1 MINKYVDFI
10 TECQIQE
17 LIIEGS
23 LDASIEFLNR
33 LKYLKDKNK
42 VADNLYNLFSNE
54 VFIDKDLSQ
63 NYLDTTEKEDF
74 ITFLS
79 DRRAQDISDVVDSPY
94 IISGRGEIKVGRFA
108 RAFLTLP
115 EVESELGN
123 ITFTDKDYEDFVN
136 LYKSLSDKNENRFEI
151 VRGKSIKKYYL
162 ENIHAYREKGQL
174 GNSCMRYMSCQEY
187 LNFYSKN
194 KKACN
199 LLVYLNPNGELLGRA
214 LIWKLKKSPC
224 SAKYFMD
231 RIYTAS
237 DSDILKFQRYADE
250 QGWMYKLKQSSDN
263 INSYFFKYKG
273 TPIIGKVVVDLEK
286 SNFDSY
292 PFLDTLAFLNK
303 KEKYIT
309 NIPFKKC
316 LFLYDTHGGYEYCPT
331 CSGSGKLND
340 KNCPDCTDQY
350 VNDLK
355 MLLDDPTLST
365 PEQRVLAAEELKRLS
380 S

>member
-10 TECQIQE
+10 TESQIQE

-33 LKYLKDKNK
+33 LKYIKDKNK
-42 VADNLYNLFSNE
+42 VADSLYNLFSSE

-79 DRRAQDISDVVDSPY
+79 DKRAEDIEDDDDSPY
-94 IISGRGEIKVGRFA
+94 VISGRGEIKVGRFA

-115 EVESELGN
+115 EVKSELGPL
-123 ITFTDKDYEDFVN
+123 TFTDKDYEDFVN

-162 ENIHAYREKGQL
+162 EDIYAYGEKGQL
-174 GNSCMRYMSCQEY
+174 GNSCMKYNSCQEY

-194 KKACN
+194 KKSCN

-214 LIWKLKKSPC
+214 LVWKLKKSPC
-224 SAKYFMD
+224 DAKYFMD

-237 DSDILKFQRYADE
+237 DSDVLKFQRYADE

-273 TPIIGKVVVDLEK
+273 VPIVGEVVVDLEK
-286 SNFDSY
+286 SNFDKY
-292 PFLDTLAFLNK
+292 PFLDTLASLNK

-316 LFLYDTHGGYEYCPT
+316 LFLYDTHGGYDYCYT
-331 CSGSGKLND
+331 CGGSGKLD
-340 KNCPDCTDQY
+340 KKKCPDCVNLY
-350 VNDLK
+350 KNDLK
-355 MLLDDPTLST
+355 MLLDEPSLST